1 MNKTLRASAGLAL
14 LIVLLVAAGC
24 GSSGGSG
31 SGTDTAKL
39 APATSFLYA
48 EVTIDPSGGQ
58 EAAMRSILGDL
69 PGTGAPENRIN
80 DLLEQASKSDKT
92 GGVDY
97 NADIKPW
104 LGDKAAVFVAPSK
117 AGASSSLWSVIVA
130 STDEG
135 KTADA
140 IKKGKQAGDR
150 EASYRDVDYFVDKD
164 GTAAAAVDGFFLTG
178 SEGGIKAAIDAA
190 KDSGQSLSASDRY
203 KEAVKNAESDRV
215 ALVYEDLGGLLSA
228 VAGASGQSLG
238 PAAPLLGRVF
248 GGKPAVATIRAEN
261 QALVIDGSL
270 VPRGSFG
277 SFGKSTELIGQ
288 VPSDSW
294 LAVGAADFGASL
306 KTMIGLVG
314 GIAGGEQQLEQQ
326 LKTAT
331 GLDLQQ
337 DVLSWIGDVAFFA
350 GGDSKDT
357 IAGGALIQSKNPD
370 ASRRALT
377 KLAAL
382 AAKSGQATVAAAHVG
397 DASGYELKIPKA
409 PRSVFM
415 LQGGDKVAITYG
427 DAAAKSA
434 LGGGSGLADAEGF
447 KNASGKLG
455 EGYAPSL
462 YLSAPPILSLAESF
476 GAAGGSYDKAKPY
489 LTILD
494 YVISGGVQTGDAA
507 KSRTRIGFKPHG

>member
-1 MNKTLRASAGLAL
+1 MTKTLRALLTLAL
-14 LIVLLVAAGC
+14 VAIVAGC
-24 GSSGGSG
+24 GSSGSGGSD
-31 SGTDTAKL
+31 TDTAKL
-39 APATSFLYA
+39 APASSFIYA
-48 EVTIDPSGGQ
+48 EATIDPTGDQ
-58 EAAMRSILGDL
+58 EAGMRSILGDL
-69 PGTGAPENRIN
+69 PGSGAPEDRLNQLI
-80 DLLEQASKSDKT
+80 EQASQSEKNSP
-92 GGVDY
+92 VDY
-97 NADIKPW
+97 DKDVKPW
-104 LGDKAAVFVAPSK
+104 LGDKVAVFGAQSGGK
-117 AGASSSLWSVIVA
+117 ASPAYAVIVA
-130 STDEG
+130 TSDEG
-135 KTADA
+135 KAKET

-150 EASYRDVDYFVDKD
+150 DATYRGTEYVVDKD
-164 GTAAAAVDGFFLTG
+164 GTATATTDGFFLAG
-178 SEGGIKAAIDAA
+178 NEAGVKVAIDTA
-190 KDSGQSLSASDRY
+190 KAEDRSLSKSDRY
-203 KEAVKNAESDRV
+203 KEATKDASDERV
-215 ALVYEDLGGLLSA
+215 ALVYEDVGGLVSA
-228 VAGASGQSLG
+228 LASQSGSSLG
-238 PAAPLLGRVF
+238 AAGPLLGRVF
-248 GGKPAVATIRAEN
+248 GGKPAVATIKAEN